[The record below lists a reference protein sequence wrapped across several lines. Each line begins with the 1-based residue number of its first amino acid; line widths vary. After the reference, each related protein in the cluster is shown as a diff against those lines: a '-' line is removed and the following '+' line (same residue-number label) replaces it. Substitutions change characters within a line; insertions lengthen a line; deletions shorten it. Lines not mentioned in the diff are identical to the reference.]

1 MSTHAPFI
9 IRPTAYVQHC
19 APQHITSACPDVA
32 DEQSPHTDT
41 QAHTRTRT
49 QTHARAR
56 TRTRTHAHARAHRH
70 THAHT
75 HTHKLMCTVAFSKQ
89 RAHVCR
95 ALFQLASCSR
105 AAEAVHKLEEALS
118 VCQSMDLTELQVC
131 LSSLLSFSAYR
142 AEAAPLLQM
151 MEAMTMCSLVRLFAP
166 PSFFFVVLVALGAIR
181 FRCCMR

>member
-1 MSTHAPFI
+1 
-9 IRPTAYVQHC
+9 
-19 APQHITSACPDVA
+19 
-32 DEQSPHTDT
+32 
-41 QAHTRTRT
+41 
-49 QTHARAR
+49 
-56 TRTRTHAHARAHRH
+56 
-70 THAHT
+70 
-75 HTHKLMCTVAFSKQ
+75 MCTVAFSKQ

-166 PSFFFVVLVALGAIR
+166 PSFFFLLCWWRWVQSDSGAA
-181 FRCCMR
+181 